1 MLLRS
6 GALIATLAIVG
17 SATATTTCTDASGN
31 NPGPCR
37 PGREQCGPSFSK
49 TLNPSYHLIDQQG
62 CGENDPN
69 SPVFDPVHGVVHH
82 FYQIHVSTPEG
93 GGPNYGHFVSKDFV
107 NWAPLPTAIWNGLD
121 SSTTPFT
128 PTKYDTRAIWSGSA
142 QVFDG
147 AGPGGKGPGI
157 VTIYPGL
164 CDTQHW
170 PACGT
175 GYVLAQAVPA
185 DYAGDP
191 LLTNWTKPSYNP
203 VVENATR
210 DPSSPWKTPSG
221 SWRVT
226 DLDTSV
232 FEAASDAA
240 VLAGQWK
247 KLGRNKGFR
256 FGPFTYCYGN
266 GTCKGNQ
273 FNSGAECPSFYPL
286 PAATPG
292 TEAAY
297 QEAQAGGGL
306 PTHVHKTSTGGD
318 WWQAGTYDAGEVG
331 TLGTLTPTPGWED
344 LWPIKSIDTGN
355 FYASKDNSFP
365 TLQKG
370 VTRRIN
376 WGWAVLG
383 GGAVNCHTLP
393 REITFNAAARALQ
406 QYPIEELAALRGAPV
421 RSSAAGT
428 VPLPRGTANRS
439 EILVTF
445 ALPTAAATLGVT
457 VTAPDAANS
466 TNCSVHYVPGATKLD
481 VSCRTQG
488 DRPDQGLVKGSLVR
502 GSVPMLPSETSFE
515 IRIFSDATLLE
526 VFFQRGRAVM
536 TVAAAMSAATELVV
550 HAAAAP
556 AAAAAAVET
565 IGINA
570 TAWPMR
576 GIWVTPDAV
585 REAPRVYT

>member
-1 MLLRS
+1 MLFRS
-6 GALIATLAIVG
+6 AALIATLAIVG
-17 SATATTTCTDASGN
+17 SASATTTCTAASGN

-69 SPVFDPVHGVVHH
+69 SPVFDPVHGVIHH

-93 GGPNYGHFVSKDFV
+93 GGPNYGHFVSKDFI

-147 AGPGGKGPGI
+147 AGPGGKGPGM

-164 CDTQHW
+164 CDKQHW

-185 DYAGDP
+185 DYAGDQ

-203 VVENATR
+203 VMENATR

-226 DLDTSV
+226 DLDSSV

-240 VLAGQWK
+240 VLAGQWNN
-247 KLGRNKGFR
+247 LGRNKDFR

-273 FNSGAECPSFYPL
+273 TNWGAECPSFYPL

-297 QEAQAGGGL
+297 QGAQAGGGL
-306 PTHVHKTSTGGD
+306 PTHVRKTSTGGD
-318 WWQAGTYDAGEVG
+318 WWQAGTYDAGKVG

-383 GGAVNCHTLP
+383 GGAVNCQTLP
-393 REITFNAAARALQ
+393 REITFNAATRALQ
-406 QYPIEELAALRGAPV
+406 QYPIEELEALRGEPV
-421 RSSAAGT
+421 SSSAAGT
-428 VPLPRGTANRS
+428 VPLPPGTANCS
-439 EILVTF
+439 EIVVAFT
-445 ALPTAAATLGVT
+445 LPTAAATLGVT
-457 VTAPDAANS
+457 VTAPNALNS
-466 TNCSVHYVPGATKLD
+466 TNCSVDYVPGATKLN

-488 DRPDQGLVKGSLVR
+488 DLPDQGLVKGSLVK

-536 TVAAAMSAATELVV
+536 TVAATMSAATQLVV

-556 AAAAAAVET
+556 AAAAAVGT

-576 GIWVTPDAV
+576 GIWVTSDAV
-585 REAPRVYT
+585 REAPRVYA

>member
-1 MLLRS
+1 MHWRKRILGHEMLLRS
-6 GALIATLAIVG
+6 AAVTLAIVG
-17 SATATTTCTDASGN
+17 SASATTTCTDASGH
-31 NPGPCR
+31 NPGPCM

-49 TLNPSYHLIDQQG
+49 TLNPSYHLVDQQG

-69 SPVFDPVHGVVHH
+69 SPVFDPVHGVIHH

-93 GGPNYGHFVSKDFV
+93 GGPNYGHFVSKDFI

-164 CDTQHW
+164 CDKRHW

-185 DYAGDP
+185 DYADDQ
-191 LLTNWTKPSYNP
+191 LLTNWTKPNYNP
-203 VVENATR
+203 IVENATR
-210 DPSSPWKTPSG
+210 DPSSPWKTPLG

-226 DLDTSV
+226 DLDSSV

-247 KLGRNKGFR
+247 NLGQNKDFR
-256 FGPFTYCYGN
+256 SGGN
-266 GTCKGNQ
+266 WY
-273 FNSGAECPSFYPL
+273 AECPSFYPL

-297 QEAQAGGGL
+297 QEAQALGGL
-306 PTHVHKTSTGGD
+306 PTHVRKTSCDGD
-318 WWQAGTYDAGEVG
+318 WWQAGTYDVSKVG

-344 LWPIKSIDTGN
+344 LWPVKPIDNGN
-355 FYASKDNSFP
+355 FYASKDNIFP

-376 WGWAVLG
+376 WGWALLL
-383 GGAVNCHTLP
+383 GGAVNCQTLP
-393 REITFNAAARALQ
+393 REITFNAAVRALQ
-406 QYPIEELAALRGAPV
+406 QYPIKELEALRGKPV
-421 RSSAAGT
+421 SSSAAGT
-428 VPLPRGTANRS
+428 VQLPPGTANRS
-439 EILVTF
+439 EIIVTF
-445 ALPTAAATLGVT
+445 ALPKTAATLGVT
-457 VTAPDAANS
+457 VTAPNAINS
-466 TNCSVHYVPGATKLD
+466 TNCSVDYVPGATKLN
-481 VSCRTQG
+481 VSCGTQFPSGSPGRWPSAG
-488 DRPDQGLVKGSLVR
+488 DHLVKD
-502 GSVPMLPSETSFE
+502 SVPMLPSETSFE

-526 VFFQRGRAVM
+526 VFFQQGRAAM
-536 TVAAAMSAATELVV
+536 TVAAIMSATTDLVV
-550 HAAAAP
+550 HATAAP
-556 AAAAAAVET
+556 AAAAAAIET